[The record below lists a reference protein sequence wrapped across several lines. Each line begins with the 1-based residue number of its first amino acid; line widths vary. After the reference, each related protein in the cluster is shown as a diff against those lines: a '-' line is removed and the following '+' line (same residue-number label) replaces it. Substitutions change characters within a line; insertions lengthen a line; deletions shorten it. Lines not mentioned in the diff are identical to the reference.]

1 MSLALGM
8 ILSVAIIAYGGAS
21 IAGFLI
27 WLQKRDGARNK
38 PQQDVRHA

>member
-8 ILSVAIIAYGGAS
+8 ILSVAIIAIGGAS

-27 WLQKRDGARNK
+27 WLQKRDGAK
-38 PQQDVRHA
+38 SHSHQGVKHA

>member
-8 ILSVAIIAYGGAS
+8 ILSVAIIAIGGAS

-27 WLQKRDGARNK
+27 WLQKRDGARNHT
-38 PQQDVRHA
+38 PQDVKHA